1 MFAYPVL
8 ITFIF
13 QSVRHLEKWLKHACV
28 VLSKG
33 ISGVFLPKVFALKS
47 RQILYCRDVLYLF
60 FFVDLCSSI
69 LSYWSHDSEGH
80 ILKCC
85 IISISCWC
93 LQTEALISTPV
104 FVILICFSDRDRDR
118 DRDSYRDRDRRRD
131 RSRSREHYRDDRRGG
146 GGGSSGRGLKGRQP
160 GGSLR
165 KPHWDLSRLQPFR
178 KDFYVP
184 HPDVANKPQ
193 HEVEEYRSS
202 KEITLKGRSIPNP
215 VWTFDEAGFP
225 DYVMKEIR
233 YF

>member
-1 MFAYPVL
+1 V
-8 ITFIF
+8 
-13 QSVRHLEKWLKHACV
+13 
-28 VLSKG
+28 
-33 ISGVFLPKVFALKS
+33 
-47 RQILYCRDVLYLF
+47 
-60 FFVDLCSSI
+60 
-69 LSYWSHDSEGH
+69 
-80 ILKCC
+80 
-85 IISISCWC
+85 
-93 LQTEALISTPV
+93 
-104 FVILICFSDRDRDR
+104 
-118 DRDSYRDRDRRRD
+118 
-131 RSRSREHYRDDRRGG
+131 
-146 GGGSSGRGLKGRQP
+146 KGRQP

-233 YF
+233 YFC